1 VVEKRE
7 TEVTAMFA
15 ALGAVLAVLAA
26 GMSLW
31 WFGRVT

>member
-1 VVEKRE
+1 VEKRE

-15 ALGAVLAVLAA
+15 ALGAVLAVFAA
-26 GMSLW
+26 GLSLW